1 MRKSTT
7 QSRMRQRQLARRR
20 KRRQRTVAVLCV
32 ILMICLS
39 VIGIKSGLEISRN
52 MKYPVEYSSYIVK
65 YSDQNDLDPYLV
77 MAVIK
82 QESNFIPDARSPYA
96 GGLMQLTEETADDY
110 AAKMGITNY
119 DYMDPETNIKIGCFV
134 LRSLIDKYEIID
146 TALAAYNAGMGNV
159 DKWLRDSTYSTDGI
173 HLSHIPFPETRH
185 YVKKI
190 NDYWEDYKTHVDIS
204 SEVIK

>member
-7 QSRMRQRQLARRR
+7 KSRMRQRQLARKR
-20 KRRQRTVAVLCV
+20 KRRQRLLAVLCV

-39 VIGIKSGLEISRN
+39 VIGIKSGLEISRSI
-52 MKYPVEYSSYIVK
+52 KYPVEYSSYIVK
-65 YSDQNDLDPYLV
+65 YSNENDLDPYLV

-82 QESNFIPDARSPYA
+82 QESNYIPDARSPYA

-110 AAKMGITNY
+110 ASRLGMTDY
-119 DYMDPETNIKIGCFV
+119 DYMDPETNIKIGCYV
-134 LRSLIDKYEIID
+134 LRSLINKYGVID

-159 DKWLRDSTYSTDGI
+159 DKWLDDPSYSKDGVN
-173 HLSHIPFPETRH
+173 LSHIPFPETRH

-190 NDYWEDYKTHVDIS
+190 NGYWEDYKANVDINK
-204 SEVIK
+204 EIIQ